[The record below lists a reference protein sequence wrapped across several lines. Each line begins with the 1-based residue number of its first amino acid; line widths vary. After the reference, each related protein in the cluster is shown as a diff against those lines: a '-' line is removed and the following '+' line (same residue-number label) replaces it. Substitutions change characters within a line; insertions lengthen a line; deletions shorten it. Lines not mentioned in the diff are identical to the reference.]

1 MEMDMTGLWTWTLPL
16 WGLGALV
23 FFLATILSSPAEI
36 LTKIPGVE
44 VITEIASAPAG
55 NQGGG
60 GWRRGKSRTH

>member
-23 FFLATILSSPAEI
+23 FFLAVIFNSPAEI
-36 LTKIPGVE
+36 LTKIP
-44 VITEIASAPAG
+44 IPALDVG

-60 GWRRGKSRTH
+60 GSNGRRGKSRTH

>member
-1 MEMDMTGLWTWTLPL
+1 MTGLWTWTLPL

-44 VITEIASAPAG
+44 LAATG

-60 GWRRGKSRTH
+60 GERKGKSRTH

>member
-23 FFLATILSSPAEI
+23 FFLAVIFNSPAEI
-36 LTKIPGVE
+36 LTKIPIPALDIGMGV
-44 VITEIASAPAG
+44 G

-60 GWRRGKSRTH
+60 GGSNSRRGKSRTH

>member
-23 FFLATILSSPAEI
+23 FFLAVLFNSPAEI
-36 LTKIPGVE
+36 LTKVPIPALGVG
-44 VITEIASAPAG
+44 SG

-60 GWRRGKSRTH
+60 GGGGGRRGKSRTH